1 MNIARKGIY
10 ALILSA
16 LSFISGMLVIR
27 IKVPEAFTN
36 AVGSLANSYINT
48 LQSSSV
54 TLDELYDIINSYTGY
69 IGQATNFTYLA
80 FAVGIL
86 GVILL
91 VAGIVWIYQNR

>member
-1 MNIARKGIY
+1 
-10 ALILSA
+10 
-16 LSFISGMLVIR
+16 MLVIR

-36 AVGSLANSYINT
+36 AVGSLANSYVNT

-69 IGQATNFTYLA
+69 LGQANNFTYLA

-91 VAGIVWIYQNR
+91 IAGIVWIYQNR